1 MDSST
6 PDPTFP
12 GLPELERLARFP
24 EVSRF
29 LDFWRRQIVAPLHSV
44 RVASAALTRP
54 AELRYAGGQFVLH
67 SARTLPAPQRRL

>member
-6 PDPTFP
+6 PDKTFP

-54 AELRYAGGQFVLH
+54 AVLRCAGGQFVLH
-67 SARTLPAPQRRL
+67 